1 MAFVVEMKAKLS
13 PVKSL
18 IFDLVALP
26 DTTIELNLNYIS
38 SILGQVQRPARYSYY
53 IQLTY

>member
-1 MAFVVEMKAKLS
+1 MVFGVEMKAKLS
-13 PVKSL
+13 TAKSL

-38 SILGQVQRPARYSYY
+38 SKLGQVQRPVRYSYY

>member
-1 MAFVVEMKAKLS
+1 MKAKLS

-38 SILGQVQRPARYSYY
+38 SKLGQVQRPVRYSYY